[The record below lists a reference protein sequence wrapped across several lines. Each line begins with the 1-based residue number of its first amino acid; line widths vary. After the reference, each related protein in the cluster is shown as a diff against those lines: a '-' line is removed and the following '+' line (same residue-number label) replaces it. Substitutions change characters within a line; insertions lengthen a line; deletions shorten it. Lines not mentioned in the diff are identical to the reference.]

1 MALLLILAFFMLLTN
16 PEITFLGA
24 KTGLNLW
31 FNSIVPSLLPFLI
44 FSNLLFEADAVPY
57 LTALIS
63 PLFGRLFKTSQDGSF
78 AILSGFLCGFP
89 MGSKSCLEL
98 VKRQKIK
105 KEEAAYLVSFCNNA
119 SPAFVVSF
127 LCNGIFAEEKQLALP
142 IILSLYSA
150 PLLTGIL
157 LRFLLKNDADTCSQK
172 NNSSLHKIESV
183 FQFQY
188 LDHAIMNAFETI
200 VRLGGYITFFAV
212 LSAFIQSARLLPV
225 PLRLFLTAIIELT
238 TGASL
243 LGKMNVALKFRVMAV
258 CACVSFGSLSGFAQ
272 SYTLLK
278 EGGIPARYYLLG
290 KLISCF
296 FCTLFLNIYF
306 TVPFF
311 Q

>member
-1 MALLLILAFFMLLTN
+1 MTILLILAFLMLLSN
-16 PEITFLGA
+16 PEITVLGA

-31 FNSIVPSLLPFLI
+31 LNSVVPSLLPFLI
-44 FSNLLFEADAVPY
+44 FSNLLFEADAVSY
-57 LTALIS
+57 LTALLS
-63 PLFGRLFKTSQDGSF
+63 PLCHLLFGTSKDGSF
-78 AILSGFLCGFP
+78 AVISGFLCGFP

-127 LCNGIFAEEKQLALP
+127 ICHGIFSGEKGLMLP
-142 IILSLYSA
+142 ILFSFYSA
-150 PLLTGIL
+150 PLITGIL
-157 LRFLLKNDADTCSQK
+157 FRFLFRKQLITKDSSYKSNPFLQK
-172 NNSSLHKIESV
+172 TMPV

-188 LDHAIMNAFETI
+188 LDHAIMNAFQTI

-212 LSAFIQSARLLPV
+212 LSAFIQSAWFLPI
-225 PLRLFLTAIIELT
+225 PLRLFLTALIELT

-243 LGKMNVALKFRVMAV
+243 LGKIKTSLKLRVIAV

-278 EGGIPARYYLLG
+278 EGEIPAQSYLFG
-290 KLISCF
+290 KIISCVL
-296 FCTLFLNIYF
+296 CTIFLSILL
-306 TVPFF
+306 
-311 Q
+311 

>member
-1 MALLLILAFFMLLTN
+1 MAVFLILLFLMLLSN
-16 PEITFLGA
+16 PEITVLGA

-31 FNSIVPSLLPFLI
+31 LNSVVPSLLPFLI
-44 FSNLLFEADAVPY
+44 FSNLLFEADAVSY
-57 LTALIS
+57 LTALLS
-63 PLFGRLFKTSQDGSF
+63 PLCRLLFGTSKDGSF
-78 AILSGFLCGFP
+78 AVISGFLCGFP

-127 LCNGIFAEEKQLALP
+127 ICQGIFYGEKEILLP
-142 IILSLYSA
+142 VLFSFYAA
-150 PLLTGIL
+150 PLITGIL
-157 LRFLLKNDADTCSQK
+157 FGFFFRKRQNFYLTVPSDPA
-172 NNSSLHKIESV
+172 LHKKSSV

-188 LDHAIMNAFETI
+188 LDHAIMNSFQTI

-212 LSAFIQSARLLPV
+212 LSTFLQSAQWLPI
-225 PLRLFLTAIIELT
+225 PLRIFLTAVIELT

-243 LGKMNVALKFRVMAV
+243 LGKLNLSLKLRVIAV

-278 EGGIPARYYLLG
+278 EGEISAVYYLIG
-290 KLISCF
+290 KLMACIL
-296 FCTLFLNIYF
+296 CTIFLNILL
-306 TVPFF
+306 
-311 Q
+311 

>member
-1 MALLLILAFFMLLTN
+1 MAIFLILTFLMLLSN
-16 PEITFLGA
+16 PEITVLGA

-31 FNSIVPSLLPFLI
+31 LNSVIPSLLPFLI
-44 FSNLLFEADAVPY
+44 FSNLLFEADAVSY
-57 LTALIS
+57 LTTLLS
-63 PLFGRLFKTSQDGSF
+63 PFCRLLFGTSKDGSF
-78 AILSGFLCGFP
+78 AVISGFLCGFP

-127 LCNGIFAEEKQLALP
+127 ICHGIFSGEKGLMFP
-142 IILSLYSA
+142 ILLSFYGA
-150 PLLTGIL
+150 PLITGIL
-157 LRFLLKNDADTCSQK
+157 FGFFFRKQQKDTLSSIS
-172 NNSSLHKIESV
+172 NSSLHNSYKAAPT

-188 LDHAIMNAFETI
+188 LDHAIMNAFQTI

-212 LSAFIQSARLLPV
+212 LSAFLQSAQWLPL

-243 LGKMNVALKFRVMAV
+243 LGKINASLKLRVIAV

-278 EGGIPARYYLLG
+278 EGEIPAQYYLFG
-290 KLISCF
+290 KLMSCIL
-296 FCTLFLNIYF
+296 CTIFLTILL
-306 TVPFF
+306 
-311 Q
+311 

>member
-1 MALLLILAFFMLLTN
+1 MAIFLILTFFMLLSN

-31 FNSIVPSLLPFLI
+31 LNSVVPSLLPFLI
-44 FSNLLFEADAVPY
+44 FSNLLFEADAVSY
-57 LTALIS
+57 LTAVLS
-63 PLFGRLFKTSQDGSF
+63 PLCHLFFGTSKDGSF
-78 AILSGFLCGFP
+78 AVISGFLCGFP

-127 LCNGIFAEEKQLALP
+127 ICHGIFSGEKGLLFP
-142 IILSLYSA
+142 VLFSFYSA
-150 PLLTGIL
+150 PLITGIL
-157 LRFLLKNDADTCSQK
+157 LRFLMKTQTNRNRKTGNLEES
-172 NNSSLHKIESV
+172 NSSLHKTAPT

-188 LDHAIMNAFETI
+188 LDHAIMNGFQTI

-212 LSAFIQSARLLPV
+212 LSAFLQSAGFLPV
-225 PLRLFLTAIIELT
+225 PLRLFLTAVIELT
-238 TGASL
+238 TGANL
-243 LGKMNVALKFRVMAV
+243 LGKINASLKLRVIAV

-278 EGGIPARYYLLG
+278 EGEIPAQYYLIG
-290 KLISCF
+290 KLLSCLL
-296 FCTLFLNIYF
+296 CTVFLVILL
-306 TVPFF
+306 
-311 Q
+311 

>member
-1 MALLLILAFFMLLTN
+1 MAIFLILTFLMLLSN
-16 PEITFLGA
+16 PEITVLGA

-31 FNSIVPSLLPFLI
+31 LNSVVPSLLPFLI
-44 FSNLLFEADAVPY
+44 FSNLLFEADAVSY
-57 LTALIS
+57 LTTLLS
-63 PLFGRLFKTSQDGSF
+63 PFCHFLFGTSKDGSF
-78 AILSGFLCGFP
+78 AVISGFLCGFP

-127 LCNGIFAEEKQLALP
+127 ICHGIFFGEKGIFLP
-142 IILSLYSA
+142 ILFSFYAA
-150 PLLTGIL
+150 PLITGIL
-157 LRFLLKNDADTCSQK
+157 LGFLFRKRQNFYITNPSNSALQK
-172 NNSSLHKIESV
+172 KSTT

-188 LDHAIMNAFETI
+188 LDHAIMNSFQTI

-212 LSAFIQSARLLPV
+212 LSAFLQSAQWLPV
-225 PLRLFLTAIIELT
+225 SLRLFLIAIIELT

-243 LGKMNVALKFRVMAV
+243 LGKQNLSLKLRIIAV

-278 EGGIPARYYLLG
+278 EGEIPAQYYLIG
-290 KLISCF
+290 KFMTCIL
-296 FCTLFLNIYF
+296 CTILLHILL
-306 TVPFF
+306 
-311 Q
+311 